1 MIFGFVFGLLG
12 DILEDVIEKYPDER
26 RYFKNRI
33 FAAPVIIFLI
43 IMLFMSVVLDVLFFP
58 IEVLIGI
65 VYLIIT
71 KKRGKK

>member
-1 MIFGFVFGLLG
+1 MIFGFIFGLLG

-26 RYFKNRI
+26 KYFKNGI

-58 IEVLIGI
+58 IEVLMGI
-65 VYLIIT
+65 IYLIIT
-71 KKRGKK
+71 KKGGRK